1 MPPRLPLAGVIAA
14 PGCWT
19 ELGRSFRSAA
29 LGFLRG
35 ARRAATIASSQSIAL
50 PTGQNSLPSAAFA
63 APGSC
68 EAEPKAGSRS
78 SLRVHLPPRLR
89 DVLVLC
95 RHSRIAVA
103 PMMDWTDVHYRQL
116 ARLISKQTWLY
127 TEMVVDN
134 TLTHIEEQ
142 KRLDKFLAFPA
153 MQRPI
158 VLQLGGSNPATL
170 AKATKIADAYD
181 YNEINL
187 NCGCPSDKVAGKG
200 CFGARLM
207 LQPEVVAEA
216 VSSIASSCRA
226 PVTVK
231 CRIGVDDHD
240 SYEDLCQFVHTVS
253 CQSPVHHFIIHA
265 RKAHLK
271 GLSPAEN
278 RTIPPLKHEY
288 VFALLRD
295 FSHLKFSLN
304 GGITSLQQAS
314 SLLLL
319 IVAQTV
325 LEKGVHGVMIG
336 RAAYHSSFHV
346 LGDADRAIYGV
357 PNRASS
363 RRQILEDYCAY
374 ADCALHTLGPNNP
387 SLHTLIKPL
396 LGLFHGERGARQWRR
411 AVDSA
416 LRYAKTI
423 SELLKETLRV
433 LPDDVLDAPPGIVL
447 SESVPLEQAEL
458 PPPPTKVQARHLDWI
473 LQEDLS
479 SRHSTIV
486 A

>member
-1 MPPRLPLAGVIAA
+1 MPPRLPLAGVLTV
-14 PGCWT
+14 PGRWA
-19 ELGRSFRSAA
+19 ELGRSSGAA
-29 LGFLRG
+29 APGFLRG
-35 ARRAATIASSQSIAL
+35 VRRAVTAASSPSIAP
-50 PTGQNSLPSAAFA
+50 PTGQNSLPVILSAAFA

-68 EAEPKAGSRS
+68 EAEPNAGSRS
-78 SLRVHLPPRLR
+78 SLRVHLPPRL
-89 DVLVLC
+89 
-95 RHSRIAVA
+95 SVA
-103 PMMDWTDVHYRQL
+103 PMMDWTDIHYRQL

-181 YNEINL
+181 YSEINL

-253 CQSPVHHFIIHA
+253 TQSPVHHFIIHA

-295 FSHLKFSLN
+295 FSHLQFSLN
-304 GGITSLQQAS
+304 GGITSLQQ
-314 SLLLL
+314 
-319 IVAQTV
+319 AQTV

-336 RAAYHSSFHV
+336 RAAYNSSFHV
-346 LGDADRAIYGV
+346 LGDADRAIYGM

-363 RRQILEDYCAY
+363 RRQVLEEYAAY

-396 LGLFHGERGARQWRR
+396 LGLFYGERGARQWRR

-447 SESVPLEQAEL
+447 RESVPLEQAEL

-473 LQEDLS
+473 LQEDVS